1 MTRLLEPDLLQ
12 SLQGTKLLGRRADA
26 RHGVGDRRSRALG
39 PGIEFADYRDYQP
52 GDDFRYLDRHVYAR
66 HGRTVVRQFTIEQRF
81 QVTVLLDASA
91 SMASGAPSK
100 YDLARRLAAALAA
113 VGLYG
118 GDQVDLAIYS
128 GKGIL
133 WHPRAT
139 HAGSL
144 PRLLS
149 WLVEHSVDGAVDL
162 DDVARA
168 TSERLSRGGLLVVV
182 SDWLLDGVGA
192 ALRRW
197 SALQQDVVAVQVLAP
212 DEIDPSHLAGG
223 PVQLI
228 DAESGE
234 SFDVELDEDAVARY
248 RAAFHD
254 WEGEFHGQLTAIE
267 GRWVRVTSD
276 EPLRDAVLRGWRR
289 QGLIT

>member
-1 MTRLLEPDLLQ
+1 MTHLLDADLLQ
-12 SLQGTKLLGRRADA
+12 RLQGTKLLGRRADA
-26 RHGVGDRRSRALG
+26 RHGVGERRSRAVG
-39 PGIEFADYRDYQP
+39 PGVEFADYRDYQP

-66 HGRTVVRQFTIEQRF
+66 HGRAVVRQFTVEQRF

-100 YDLARRLAAALAA
+100 YGQARRLAAALAA
-113 VGLYG
+113 VALYG
-118 GDQVDLAIYS
+118 GDQVDLAVCT
-128 GKGIL
+128 GAGVQ

-139 HAGSL
+139 HPRGV

-149 WLVEHSVDGAVDL
+149 WLAEREAHGQVDL
-162 DDVARA
+162 DAVARV
-168 TSERLSRGGLLVVV
+168 TSERLSRSGLLLVV
-182 SDWLLDGVGA
+182 SDWLLDGVDT

-197 SALQQDVVAVQVLAP
+197 HALQQDVVAVQVLAP
-212 DEIDPSHLAGG
+212 DEIDPGRLATG
-223 PVQLI
+223 PLQLV
-228 DAESGE
+228 DAETGE
-234 SFDVELDEDAVARY
+234 PLDVELDGDAVARY
-248 RAAFHD
+248 RAAFQA
-254 WEGEFHGQLTAIE
+254 WQGEFHAQLNAIE